1 MRCSRLAA
9 GAVGAVTAFAVAAVP
24 SAGAFGAAV
33 PGAPG
38 QPTAGALSADDPD
51 NPRLAPVKDP
61 VAVGRGGAVSSV
73 DPEATKIGLRVL
85 RRGGTA
91 TDAAVAVAAALGVTE
106 PYSAGIG
113 GGGFL
118 LHYDASSGKVHTL
131 DGRETAP
138 MDMPR
143 DAFIDPDT
151 GEPYPFS
158 PDLVTSGVSVGV
170 PGTALLWDKALR
182 RWGSRSLQ
190 RALAPAARLADRGF
204 IVDRTFALQTDENAE
219 RFGAFEASRDL
230 FLTDGVAPAVGSRFL
245 NPELARTY
253 RRLGRLGVEWLY
265 EGRLGRQVVRNVRD
279 PRTVDD
285 TDLPVPPGFMRR
297 SDLRDY
303 TAPARQPTKVD
314 YLGLD
319 VYGMAPP
326 SSGGSTVGESLNIL
340 ERLPVSERRPVTSLH
355 LYLEATAAAFA
366 DRAANLGDSDFV
378 DVPLRE
384 LLSDG
389 FAGERA
395 CTIDVDEAA
404 PKPVAEG
411 SPDGEYTVCKR
422 AKAERA
428 PVADTEGRS
437 TTHLSVVDRWGD
449 VVSYTLTIEQTGGS
463 GITVPGRG
471 FLLNNE
477 LTDFSTVYEADDPNR
492 IQPGKRPRSSM
503 SPTIVLRDGEPWLAV
518 GSPGGSTIITTV
530 LQVLLNRV
538 DLGMNLVEAVEAPRA
553 TQRNTGSVVAEQAFI
568 DLYGGDLADFGHTFV
583 PAGDPGTSGAE
594 IGAVAAIELRRNGTL
609 VAVAEP
615 DRRGGGDAAV
625 VRPR

>member
-1 MRCSRLAA
+1 MRRARLATAAIGITALVVATVPA
-9 GAVGAVTAFAVAAVP
+9 G
-24 SAGAFGAAV
+24 GAFGAA
-33 PGAPG
+33 APSG
-38 QPTAGALSADDPD
+38 ERARAFSAEDPD
-51 NPRLAPVKDP
+51 NSRLAPVKDP
-61 VAVGRGGAVSSV
+61 VAIGRGGAVSSV
-73 DPEATKIGLRVL
+73 DPEATAIGLRVL

-91 TDAAVAVAAALGVTE
+91 ADAAVAVAAALGVTE

-118 LHYDASSGKVHTL
+118 LHYDASTGTVSTI

-143 DAFIDPDT
+143 DAFIDPET

-182 RWGSRSLQ
+182 RWGSLSLD
-190 RALAPAARLADRGF
+190 RALTPAARLAKRGF

-219 RFGAFEASRDL
+219 RFAAFEASRDL
-230 FLTDGVAPAVGSRFL
+230 FLTDGAAPPVGSRFV
-245 NPELARTY
+245 NTDLARTY
-253 RRLGRLGVEWLY
+253 RKMGNKGVEWLY
-265 EGRLGRQVVRNVRD
+265 SGRLGRNVVRNVRN
-279 PRTVDD
+279 PRTVPD

-303 TAPARQPTKVD
+303 TAPNRRPTKVD

-340 ERLPVSERRPVTSLH
+340 ERLPVSKRNPVTSLH
-355 LYLEATAAAFA
+355 LYLESTAAAFA

-378 DVPLRE
+378 NVPLRE

-411 SPDGEYTVCKR
+411 SPDGDYSVCKR
-422 AKAERA
+422 AQGARA
-428 PVADTEGRS
+428 PVADTEGMS
-437 TTHLSVVDRWGD
+437 TTHLSVVDRRGD

-463 GITVPGRG
+463 GITVPRRG

-503 SPTIVLRDGEPWLAV
+503 SPTIVMRDGEPWLAV

-530 LQVLLNRV
+530 LQVLLNRL

-553 TQRNTGSVVAEQAFI
+553 TQRNTGSVVAEQDFI
-568 DLYGGDLADFGHTFV
+568 DLYGGDLSEFGHAFV
-583 PAGDPGTSGAE
+583 PPGDPGTSGSE

-625 VRPR
+625 VEPR